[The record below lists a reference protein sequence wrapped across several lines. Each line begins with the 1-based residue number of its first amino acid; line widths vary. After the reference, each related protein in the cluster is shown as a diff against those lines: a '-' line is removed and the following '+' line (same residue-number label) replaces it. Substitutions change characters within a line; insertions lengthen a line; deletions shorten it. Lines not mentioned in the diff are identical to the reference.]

1 MCKTPLNWRKIMK
14 NFDFVSPT
22 KIYFGPDKEKEVGA
36 ILAERNAHNVLIVI
50 GKNSVVKSGLL
61 EKVVV
66 SLGQARLSYE
76 ILRGV
81 RVNPT
86 FELVEEGLK
95 ICRDKKIDY
104 LLAVGGGSVID
115 TAKCIA
121 ANYYYSGDVRDFNL
135 HKATPTKALPL
146 GVIVTI
152 AAAGSELSNSCVLQ
166 DDKLGTKF
174 GFNSDL
180 IRPAFAI
187 ENPELTYSLP
197 PEQIAYGVVDILM
210 HTLERYFCKSDKYE
224 IADEFALGLI
234 KNVLEV
240 GRLSYIN
247 PTNYEYRSAIM
258 LASSLS
264 HNGITSIGKKMI
276 MPVHQLEHALS
287 GKFPNIAHG
296 LGLAVLFP
304 AWCKY
309 YYKYDVE
316 KFALLGERVFDI
328 YSGNKLEDAKST
340 IDAFEEYF
348 ASLNLPNK
356 LSDLGVKE
364 EDIEPLVKLVT
375 NNGTRTVPHHTK
387 AINDEVAREIYY
399 SCL

>member
-1 MCKTPLNWRKIMK
+1 MK

-22 KIYFGPDKEKEVGA
+22 KIYFGPDKEQEVGS
-36 ILAERNAHNVLIVI
+36 ILNERGATNILIVI

-66 SLGQARLSYE
+66 SLGQFHLKYE

-86 FELVEEGLK
+86 FDLVNEGLR
-95 ICRDKKIDY
+95 ICREKKIDFI
-104 LLAVGGGSVID
+104 LAIGGGSVID

-121 ANYYYSGDVRDFNL
+121 ANYYYSGNITDFNM
-135 HKATPTKALPL
+135 HKAEVKQALPV
-146 GVIVTI
+146 GVILTI
-152 AAAGSELSNSCVLQ
+152 AAAGSELSSSCVIQ
-166 DDKLGTKF
+166 DDKLGLKY

-180 IRPAFAI
+180 IRPVFAI

-247 PTNYEYRSAIM
+247 PTNYDYRASLM

-264 HNGITSIGKKMI
+264 HNGITSIGKKML

-287 GKFPNIAHG
+287 GMFPNVAHG
-296 LGLAVLFP
+296 LGLAILFP

-309 YYKYDVE
+309 YYKYDID
-316 KFALLGERVFDI
+316 KFATLGERVFDI
-328 YSGNKLEDAKST
+328 YSGSKVEDAKST

-348 ASLNLPNK
+348 ASFNLPSR
-356 LSDLGVKE
+356 LSEIGVKE
-364 EDIEPLVKLVT
+364 QDIEQLVKLAT
-375 NNGTRTVPHHTK
+375 NNGTRVIPHHTK
-387 AINDEVAREIYY
+387 PINDEVAREIYY